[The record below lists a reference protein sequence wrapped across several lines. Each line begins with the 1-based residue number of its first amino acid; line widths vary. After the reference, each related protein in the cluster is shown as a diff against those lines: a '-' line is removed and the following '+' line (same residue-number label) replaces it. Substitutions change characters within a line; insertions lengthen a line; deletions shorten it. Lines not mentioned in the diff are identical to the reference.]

1 MLYLRVW
8 HRIMVFVLQLDSF
21 SPARRRS
28 HDQCEALSEGEIEL
42 DLAGLRRL
50 HTSSPLYGVRAF
62 VYVYCLC
69 LCFCVCIE
77 YIYVCIITQLKY
89 GYEGYRQFPLPRAQ
103 VYFQRRIRGK

>member
-42 DLAGLRRL
+42 DLVAEVAHFFTSLR
-50 HTSSPLYGVRAF
+50 SA
-62 VYVYCLC
+62 
-69 LCFCVCIE
+69 CVCIC
-77 YIYVCIITQLKY
+77 VLFVFVFLCM
-89 GYEGYRQFPLPRAQ
+89 YRIHICMHYYTVKVWL
-103 VYFQRRIRGK
+103 